1 MKCQIDGA
9 YWSYSTQAEMEGL
22 WRGVDR
28 IQPEAE
34 IHQELQVPW
43 KASTM
48 KRNKFLLWCL
58 IILFMMFSRQGYWS
72 GLLFPSPVDH
82 ILSDLSSMT
91 PPSSVV
97 LRAWLGFIE
106 LDKAVVLVWL
116 DWLDFCEY
124 SFSVSAFWCP
134 VTTPTIF
141 LGFLLPWAWGISS
154 WLFQESTAAAPYL
167 GWGVSPYRHCSWPS
181 TWDSSSRPSCAC
193 STWVNMKDCIFPSF
207 LNYPKNHKI
216 ITLYYHVIYMIKTL

>member
-22 WRGVDR
+22 WREVDR

-72 GLLFPSPVDH
+72 GLPFPSPVGH
-82 ILSDLSSMT
+82 VLSELSTMIHLFWVALHGMAHS
-91 PPSSVV
+91 
-97 LRAWLGFIE
+97 FIE
-106 LDKAVVLVWL
+106 LDKAVFHMISLISFLWL
-116 DWLDFCEY
+116 WFLSVCPLMPYLSAYHLTGVSLTLDMAYLFPHRPR
-124 SFSVSAFWCP
+124 S
-134 VTTPTIF
+134 
-141 LGFLLPWAWGISS
+141 LPWTWGISS
-154 WLFQESTAAAPYL
+154 QMLAAPAPHRR
-167 GWGVSPYRHCSWPS
+167 WQEW
-181 TWDSSSRPSCAC
+181 
-193 STWVNMKDCIFPSF
+193 
-207 LNYPKNHKI
+207 
-216 ITLYYHVIYMIKTL
+216 TLTF